1 MSSPALDNKDVRT
14 VIEKHPW
21 VKPLLSILIIW
32 LLIKYTDILLWT
44 VLCLQLLLFP
54 LIFIYWCACTGDDVW
69 NVVAK
74 FFNDLKRYTEATTLK
89 AHREETADA

>member
-1 MSSPALDNKDVRT
+1 MSSPAVDTKDVRT

-21 VKPLLSILIIW
+21 SK
-32 LLIKYTDILLWT
+32 T
-44 VLCLQLLLFP
+44 VTVHFDYLVAYQVYRYSFVDGFVSSAASVS

>member
-1 MSSPALDNKDVRT
+1 MSSPGVDTKDVKS

-21 VKPLLSILIIW
+21 LKPLLSILIIW

-54 LIFIYWCACTGDDVW
+54 LIFVYWCASTGDDVW
-69 NVVAK
+69 NLTAK
-74 FFNDLKRYTEATTLK
+74 FFNDLKRYTESTTLK
-89 AHREETADA
+89 AHREDCDA